1 MEKDTK
7 TIEEQLNRDF
17 NYLCEWFIDNK
28 LGIHFGKEKTKSILF
43 GTKGHLKN
51 QTDLNIK

>member
-51 QTDLNIK
+51 QTDLDIK